1 MRKRCSKYGV
11 ICVLVLVLL
20 LVLLATAGSA
30 TARAAPSFTWYGGL
44 YDQVDLGDYRA
55 DTPAIGNATHFHW
68 RFYSWMQARLPGDA
82 EEQSYWYL
90 YDWNYVALDKPGPD
104 YPADPESLIPGW
116 HFHWGTGIV
125 STDLPNYEAPFEPPK
140 ATWLWTTKL
149 TGYTT
154 PAGVHYITEY
164 WTGCNKY
171 KGLKA
176 LCKWTMRQA
185 DFQDATG
192 KVWILR

>member
-1 MRKRCSKYGV
+1 MRKTRGKYGV

-20 LVLLATAGSA
+20 LSLLATAGSA
-30 TARAAPSFTWYGGL
+30 PARGAPSFTWYGGF
-44 YDQVDLGDYRA
+44 YDQVDAGDYHA
-55 DTPAIGNATHFHW
+55 DTPAVGNATQLPLALLLLDAGAPPAG
-68 RFYSWMQARLPGDA
+68 RGGAVVLVPLRLELRGARRAG
-82 EEQSYWYL
+82 S
-90 YDWNYVALDKPGPD
+90 D
-104 YPADPESLIPGW
+104 YATDPESVIPGW
-116 HFHWGTGIV
+116 HYHWGTGIV
-125 STDLPNYEAPFEPPK
+125 STELPNYTPPFAPPK

-149 TGYTT
+149 AGFTT
-154 PAGVHYITEY
+154 PAGVHYITET

-176 LCKWTMRQA
+176 LCTWTMRQA